1 LTRNDA
7 LPAVL
12 PDIAA
17 YAEAPEEV
25 FALLQD
31 RIQRYTMGDSTSVPV
46 DTARRLL
53 ESIAYC
59 AELNRRFPEQD
70 IPPGAA
76 LPARWRAGVKQA
88 KRIAAR
94 ANMLLHQAQRMQP
107 PVKNTAYRD
116 TIAALPVFFR
126 AYDADFFAHEI
137 PCSFDY
143 PLCGAVPDALFGAEY
158 ITEYLRRLLT
168 ESRLLRAFAPEALR
182 ALYAQYYVDFEDLLV
197 NLCLPVAEMA
207 LLSALAGR
215 PVRALALDEKGYADA
230 GEKIARMNKD
240 AAEEAMRETA
250 SRALAELGIGDPM
263 VHELLVRVGLDLA
276 ARLDATAKEERTE
289 TD

>member
-1 LTRNDA
+1 MTRNDV

-17 YAEAPEEV
+17 YAEAPEEI

-59 AELNRRFPEQD
+59 TELNRRFPEQG
-70 IPPGAA
+70 IPPDA
-76 LPARWRAGVKQA
+76 PISTRWRAGVKQA

-107 PVKNTAYRD
+107 PVTNTAYRD
-116 TIAALPVFFR
+116 TIAALPAFFR
-126 AYDADFFAHEI
+126 AYDADFFAQEI

-143 PLCGAVPDALFGAEY
+143 PLCDPVPDALLGAEY
-158 ITEYLRRLLT
+158 IAEYLRRILT

-182 ALYAQYYVDFEDLLV
+182 ALYARYYVDYEDLLV

-207 LLSALAGR
+207 LLCALAGR
-215 PVRALALDEKGYADA
+215 SVRALALDEKGMRTP
-230 GEKIARMNKD
+230 EKKSPA
-240 AAEEAMRETA
+240 
-250 SRALAELGIGDPM
+250 
-263 VHELLVRVGLDLA
+263 
-276 ARLDATAKEERTE
+276 
-289 TD
+289 